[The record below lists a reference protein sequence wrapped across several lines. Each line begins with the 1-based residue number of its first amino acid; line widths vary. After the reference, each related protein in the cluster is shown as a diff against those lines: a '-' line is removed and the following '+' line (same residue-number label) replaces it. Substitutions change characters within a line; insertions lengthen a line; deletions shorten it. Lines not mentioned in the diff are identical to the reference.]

1 MNGEKQTLTNAEDQT
16 QDEQKLVAHIRTKV
30 DEVRLGSSRVSNEAI
45 WMTNTAYLL
54 GFDNVYFDQ
63 ITKSFKNVARPFGAQ
78 FNSNRAYVNR
88 ILPTIQNRLSRL
100 TKNPPK
106 FEVRPESMDT
116 EDKDAARL
124 GEDILVWLFEKQKMD
139 EKRNQLVML
148 VQQCGHAYL
157 KSCWDDTLG
166 EPMTDPTTNEFSFE
180 GDVRIEP
187 VSAFEVF
194 VDPLAKS
201 LDDAAYLI
209 HAKVR
214 KLDYFK
220 DQYPDRGHMV
230 KEENAWLLGIQY
242 EMRINSLNKSGVESS
257 PTSVAMKNAAIELA
271 YYERRSKKYPNGR
284 LVITAN
290 GILLED
296 KELPIGEIPF
306 SKFDDVVIG
315 GKFAAEAIIT
325 HLRPVQDNI
334 NRGVQ
339 KRQQWLAMMLAGK
352 ILAPKGHGISKESFH
367 NMSGEIVEWNIQQNA
382 PGGGQ
387 PIPFQMPSIPQY
399 AYEEE
404 ERQISHFNDISGI
417 GEISRGNLPSA
428 GIPAVGMQF
437 LQEQDET
444 RIGVVTG
451 QHEHAYARTGSQI
464 LKYVQKYYEMP
475 RKMKLAGGMEYA
487 VKEFVGSDLMNNHDV
502 IVVRGSTIPTS
513 KALRRQEIMNAYGQG
528 ILGMP
533 QDPKVQQKVMADME
547 FGDTAELWKKY
558 SLDMAQ
564 IHKSIDMIE
573 EGTEPSIHELD
584 NHVLF
589 VTELNEYRISDKY
602 DAMDVQS
609 KALLEK
615 FLEGHIQYGMKLTNP
630 GLDED
635 QAMAESMVKS
645 AQDQDNEPINES
657 VAKAEAQVPPPGSQ
671 PPPVA
676 A

>member
-1 MNGEKQTLTNAEDQT
+1 MNGEEPELKGAEDQT
-16 QDEQKLVAHIRTKV
+16 LDEQNLVSHVRLKV
-30 DEVRLGSSRVSNEAI
+30 DEIRQGAARVSNESI

-63 ITKSFKNVARPFGAQ
+63 VTKSFKNVARPFGAQ
-78 FNSNRAYVNR
+78 FSSNRAYVNR

-106 FEVRPESMDT
+106 FEVRPESMSQ

-124 GEDILVWLFEKQKMD
+124 GEDILVWQFEKQKMD
-139 EKRNQLVML
+139 EKRNQLIML

-157 KSCWDDTLG
+157 KTCWDDTQG
-166 EPMTDPTTNEFSFE
+166 EPMTDPETGDMSFE
-180 GDVRIEP
+180 GEVRVEP

-194 VDPLAKS
+194 VDPLARS

-209 HAKVR
+209 QAKVR

-220 DQYPDRGHMV
+220 DEFPERGFLV

-242 EMRINSLNKSGVESS
+242 EMRINSLNKSGVESA
-257 PTSVAMKNAAIELA
+257 PTTIQMKNAAIELA

-284 LVITAN
+284 LIITAN

-306 SKFDDVVIG
+306 SKFDDVVVG
-315 GKFAAEAIIT
+315 GKFNPESIIT

-339 KRQQWLAMMLAGK
+339 KRQQWMSMLLAGK
-352 ILAPKGHGISKESFH
+352 FVAPKGHGLSKESG
-367 NMSGEIVEWNIQQNA
+367 NNQSGEFWEYNIQANA
-382 PGGGQ
+382 PNGGAPVPLQ
-387 PIPFQMPSIPQY
+387 VPSIPQY
-399 AYEEE
+399 AYTEEE
-404 ERQISHFNDISGI
+404 SQISHFNDISGI

-444 RIGVVTG
+444 RIGVVTS
-451 QHEHAYARTGSQI
+451 QHEHAYARTGSHI
-464 LKYVQKYYEMP
+464 LKYVQKYYVMA
-475 RKMKLAGGMEYA
+475 RKMKMAGNMEYA

-502 IVVRGSTIPTS
+502 IVIKGSTIPTS
-513 KALRRQEIMNAYGQG
+513 KALRRQEILNAYGQG
-528 ILGMP
+528 LLGMP
-533 QDPKVQQKVMADME
+533 QDPKVQQKVLADLE
-547 FGDTAELWKKY
+547 FGDTSDLWKKNA
-558 SLDMAQ
+558 LDMAQ
-564 IHKSIDMIE
+564 IHKSLDMIE
-573 EGTEPSIHELD
+573 KGVEPSIHELD

-602 DAMDVQS
+602 DSLGVQE

-615 FLEGHIQYGMKLTNP
+615 FIEGHIAYGVRLANP

-635 QAMAESMVKS
+635 QQMAESMVNS
-645 AQDQDNEPINES
+645 AQAQDNEPMHES
-657 VAKAEAQVPPPGSQ
+657 VAKAEAQVPT
-671 PPPVA
+671 PPPPA